1 MVCDPPPTGADVSNR
16 GIGRARLFV
25 GSLLLFAALIA
36 WGTTFMMSPHGETVA
51 PGTQHVRTTVALF
64 MRNSAIGTLV
74 LCALA
79 GWLLFPRRP
88 RWPMRDY
95 AIFGVIGLLVI
106 SSIYDLVWLQT
117 SVLR

>member
-1 MVCDPPPTGADVSNR
+1 MSNR
-16 GIGRARLFV
+16 RIGRARIFV

-36 WGTTFMMSPHGETVA
+36 WGTAFMMSPHGETVA

-74 LCALA
+74 LCAIA
-79 GWLLFPRRP
+79 SWLLFPRRP
-88 RWPMRDY
+88 RWPLRDY
-95 AIFGVIGLLVI
+95 AILGLIGLLVI
-106 SSIYDLVWLQT
+106 SSIYDLVWLEA